1 MHDSSMIRFYNS
13 EFFFFLNCKFYSF
26 SDWVFFSADT
36 NELIISNIILEYLGL
51 AFILQILC
59 DCRIHPFL
67 IVYLKLVLKAVSPMI
82 FVSKELHA
90 AFEIVIKESLSNIET
105 LKLVHG
111 LRLLLSLDP
120 RIVKSLVFDFDSGDF
135 LLNLG
140 LPFLVIHFSSFM
152 VFVFELSDFLQF
164 VFFFDF

>member
-1 MHDSSMIRFYNS
+1 
-13 EFFFFLNCKFYSF
+13 
-26 SDWVFFSADT
+26 
-36 NELIISNIILEYLGL
+36 
-51 AFILQILC
+51 
-59 DCRIHPFL
+59 
-67 IVYLKLVLKAVSPMI
+67 MI

-90 AFEIVIKESLSNIET
+90 AFEIIIKESLSNIET

>member
-1 MHDSSMIRFYNS
+1 
-13 EFFFFLNCKFYSF
+13 
-26 SDWVFFSADT
+26 
-36 NELIISNIILEYLGL
+36 
-51 AFILQILC
+51 
-59 DCRIHPFL
+59 
-67 IVYLKLVLKAVSPMI
+67 MI

-120 RIVKSLVFDFDSGDF
+120 RIVKCLVFDFDSGDF